1 MRIQELK
8 LATTCSLTT
17 LTDFYA
23 KLLDHVPIEQT
34 GEKLVFQVGDSL
46 LTFNYVQS
54 DTAMR
59 YHFAINIPEN
69 QFDLAKEWITS
80 YIPLVH
86 SDSGEDT
93 FYSENWDADILYFYD
108 PAGNILE
115 LIARHTLENAS
126 DAAFSSQSLLNISEI
141 GIASDDVA
149 AQVRNLQMRTGS
161 TPYHWSGNPS
171 FTPVGDEHGLFIVVE
186 CGRIWFPDTGVAAEH
201 LPVTAVVENDGRITT
216 LTFS

>member
-8 LATTCSLTT
+8 LATTCSLTA
-17 LTDFYA
+17 LADFYA
-23 KLLDHVPIEQT
+23 KLLDHAPIEQT
-34 GEKLVFQVGDSL
+34 DEKLVLQVGSSL

-54 DTAMR
+54 DVAMR

-80 YIPLVH
+80 YVPLIQ

-93 FYSENWDADILYFYD
+93 FYSENWDADILYFYE

-126 DAAFSSQSLLNISEI
+126 DADFSSQSLLNISEI

-149 AQVRNLQMRTGS
+149 AQVRDIQTRTGE
-161 TPYHWSGNPS
+161 TLYRWSGNPA

-186 CGRIWFPDTGVAAEH
+186 RGRIWFPDTGVAAEH
-201 LPVTAVVENDGRITT
+201 LPVTAVVENDGRATT
-216 LTFS
+216 LTFP